1 MEETISTLRS
11 AIADKTAQHEEALNK
26 LEALHRLHIGPQTN
40 GTTTMNGHS
49 RTEKLRYLTERIS
62 QIDRPLDDS
71 VSERTKR
78 VLETMQRERV
88 KSSGVSRQKSFVEE
102 DRSKVPENKTV
113 IQKYLK
119 QPEQE
124 KRDPASSSS
133 SSRECG
139 SSSDGRAPATRRNS
153 SGRVLQRRKS
163 KLFIIKSNLQPI
175 IDRSMSGSNTL
186 SFASPGDATGK
197 VDPLT
202 VPVAVPLCRQKSERH
217 GCVSPTSPKSPR
229 SRNSGEISP
238 VRTKRN
244 GGVSPPTRQSG
255 EVSPTRRSPNGASSP
270 TRRSSPGGGVS
281 PTSLTSEGISPT
293 TSLTS
298 GGISPARSPGP
309 PRRRGSL
316 AGLMTPGRRESITK
330 SKDHDSN
337 SRRGSG
343 HIDNLISRCDE
354 PYDSDIRKS
363 FDSSVSANSRNQG
376 GRRLSIDNS
385 AALITASVKS
395 KRYTMPDR
403 NSVFGSSVVVGGYGD
418 SCTSQSG
425 SDEDDGDDS
434 STTTGSSL

>member
-1 MEETISTLRS
+1 MEETISTLRN

-102 DRSKVPENKTV
+102 DRSKAPENKTV

-124 KRDPASSSS
+124 KRDSASSSS
-133 SSRECG
+133 SSRDCG

-175 IDRSMSGSNTL
+175 IDRI
-186 SFASPGDATGK
+186 
-197 VDPLT
+197 
-202 VPVAVPLCRQKSERH
+202 AVPLCRQKSERH
-217 GCVSPTSPKSPR
+217 GCVSPTSSRSPR

-238 VRTKRN
+238 RTKRN
-244 GGVSPPTRQSG
+244 GGVSPPTRDSGDVSPIKQSAG
-255 EVSPTRRSPNGASSP
+255 GVSPTRRSSPNGDISP

-298 GGISPARSPGP
+298 GGISPGANRSPGP

-316 AGLMTPGRRESITK
+316 AGLMTPSRRESITK

-376 GRRLSIDNS
+376 GRRISIDNS
-385 AALITASVKS
+385 TALITASVKS

-425 SDEDDGDDS
+425 SDEDEDGDDS